1 MASTVWR
8 GHVAFGLVSFPVRF
22 YRAARAQKVSFRR
35 MHRTAAPVAAP
46 PPMPPRPSRG
56 AIAEKPVEPIEIETP
71 PAEVIRTRN
80 AIVTGSGDEPVRR
93 EEIVKGF
100 EFENGQYVVL
110 EDEELRNIRPTTSK
124 ELQIVEFVRMAEIDP
139 IFFETSYYVKPDE
152 AGERPYGLLYQALRE
167 TGFIGLAQMAMHSR
181 DHVVVLRP
189 GRTGLIAHTMFYVDE
204 VHPTEE
210 FRADVSDLNARELNL
225 AKRLIETMV
234 APFEPEKFR
243 DTYRERVEQ
252 MIATKVAGREVSRE
266 QPALPPKA
274 AVIDIMRALE
284 ESLRMSRKPVSPAA
298 PRKPRAKRAG

>member
-1 MASTVWR
+1 
-8 GHVAFGLVSFPVRF
+8 
-22 YRAARAQKVSFRR
+22 
-35 MHRTAAPVAAP
+35 
-46 PPMPPRPSRG
+46 MPPRPSRG